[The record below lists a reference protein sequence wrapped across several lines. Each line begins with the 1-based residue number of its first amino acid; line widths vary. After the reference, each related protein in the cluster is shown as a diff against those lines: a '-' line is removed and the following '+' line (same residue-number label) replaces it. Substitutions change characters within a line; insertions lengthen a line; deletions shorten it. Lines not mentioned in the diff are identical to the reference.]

1 MGYSS
6 PFPGERNLF
15 GLAPGGVYQATP
27 IAQSTGELL
36 PHLFT
41 LTHRGS
47 RLGGGIFSVALSLS
61 RPGRNGTVR
70 ITDHPALWSS
80 DFPPLPNISL

>member
-47 RLGGGIFSVALSLS
+47 RLEGGIFSVALSLPCEI
-61 RPGRNGTVR
+61 R
-70 ITDHPALWSS
+70 ALLTLERETSACLS
-80 DFPPLPNISL
+80 HHMN

>member
-41 LTHRGS
+41 LTPWNNWMEYP
-47 RLGGGIFSVALSLS
+47 F
-61 RPGRNGTVR
+61 PNGE
-70 ITDHPALWSS
+70 P
-80 DFPPLPNISL
+80 F